1 MKYFIL
7 LTFLTLT
14 NYLNSQ
20 IITVRDKETNRKLE
34 SVIIKSEVPKA
45 ITATNSLG
53 EAELKLFKDSEKIL
67 FQHLGYKTLIK
78 TYEMIMHE
86 DLVIYLIPTNISLDQ
101 VVVSATK
108 WNQSNIEIPTK
119 IISISPKDIEF
130 QNPQTT
136 ADMLSASGE
145 VFIQK
150 SQQGGGSPMIRGFAT
165 NRLLIS
171 VDGIRMNTAIFRS
184 GNLQNVISLDNFS
197 LQNVEVLFGPGSVIY
212 GSDAIG
218 GVMSFYTLQP
228 QFSLNE
234 NIFLNGNAV
243 IRNSS
248 ANNELTGHLDFNL
261 GWKNFAAL
269 TSLTYSK
276 FGDAIMGN
284 YGPKEYLRNE
294 FVKRINGEDVVI
306 TNSDPLIQ
314 KPTEYSQI
322 NLMQK
327 LSLKTNNNWQ
337 FDYGFHYSSTSD
349 YSRFDRLLR
358 YRNGLPRSAEWYYG
372 PQIWMMNNL
381 NILNTAQNY
390 FYDNVVLRL
399 AHQFFEE
406 SRHDRDLNKTIRYD
420 KIEKVNAYSLNLDFA
435 KSLSKTQNI
444 FYGIEEVFNNVNS
457 TGKDTDIISANS
469 VNGTARYPQSE
480 WNSLSAYLA
489 YKNNLSEK
497 FIFEAGVRYSYF
509 TLDATFDT
517 TFYPFP
523 FTKTNTQEGSVSG
536 NVGIVLNPDETT
548 TMNLNISTGFRS
560 PNVDDLGKVFDS
572 EPGAV
577 VVPNPNLKAEYA
589 YNVDLGI
596 AKVFDDFLKIDATGF
611 YTTLENAMVRRG
623 FTLNGNDSLFYDG
636 EMSKV
641 QAIQNAANAY
651 VWGIQTGFEI
661 KFSLGFGLSVRANYQ
676 KGEEELDDGTKSPLR
691 HAAPI
696 FGTAHFTYS
705 ANKIKLDFYGIAN
718 GEISYKN
725 LPKEERGKD
734 YMYAIDQNG
743 NPYSPSWYTV
753 NLKVDYKLLEYF
765 SLIGGIENIS
775 DQSYRPYSSGMV
787 SVGRNFILSGKI
799 KL

>member
-1 MKYFIL
+1 M
-7 LTFLTLT
+7 T
-14 NYLNSQ
+14 NYLNAQ
-20 IITVRDKETNRKLE
+20 IITVRDKETNQKLE
-34 SVIIKSEVPKA
+34 SVIIKSEIPKA

-67 FQHLGYKTLIK
+67 LQHLGYKTLSK
-78 TYEMIMHE
+78 SYEEILHE

-349 YSRFDRLLR
+349 YSRFDRLLH
-358 YRNGLPRSAEWYYG
+358 YRNGLPRSTEWYYG

-469 VNGTARYPQSE
+469 VNGTARY
-480 WNSLSAYLA
+480 
-489 YKNNLSEK
+489 
-497 FIFEAGVRYSYF
+497 
-509 TLDATFDT
+509 
-517 TFYPFP
+517 
-523 FTKTNTQEGSVSG
+523 
-536 NVGIVLNPDETT
+536 
-548 TMNLNISTGFRS
+548 
-560 PNVDDLGKVFDS
+560 
-572 EPGAV
+572 
-577 VVPNPNLKAEYA
+577 
-589 YNVDLGI
+589 
-596 AKVFDDFLKIDATGF
+596 
-611 YTTLENAMVRRG
+611 
-623 FTLNGNDSLFYDG
+623 
-636 EMSKV
+636 
-641 QAIQNAANAY
+641 
-651 VWGIQTGFEI
+651 
-661 KFSLGFGLSVRANYQ
+661 
-676 KGEEELDDGTKSPLR
+676 
-691 HAAPI
+691 
-696 FGTAHFTYS
+696 
-705 ANKIKLDFYGIAN
+705 
-718 GEISYKN
+718 
-725 LPKEERGKD
+725 
-734 YMYAIDQNG
+734 
-743 NPYSPSWYTV
+743 
-753 NLKVDYKLLEYF
+753 
-765 SLIGGIENIS
+765 
-775 DQSYRPYSSGMV
+775 
-787 SVGRNFILSGKI
+787 
-799 KL
+799 